1 MTKMEGLEINQ
12 DEIGRIIFKLFG
24 DEAYYMVSNEK
35 HFLIID
41 SSYFDKQWK
50 KSSFKIQKILANIE
64 NKKND
69 YKYNKAEKG
78 FSFGE
83 KNPVPVVDVF
93 LEVDNNDIIPTL
105 NDGLTRTNYL
115 LSKNVKKLV
124 FSINENI
131 KLKNTKSYQVINIHS
146 DFC

>member
-1 MTKMEGLEINQ
+1 MTEIDGLEINQ
-12 DEIGRIIFKLFG
+12 DETGRVIFKLFG
-24 DEAYYMVSNEK
+24 DEVYYMVSKEK
-35 HFLIID
+35 YFLIID
-41 SSYFDKQWK
+41 SSYFDQQWK
-50 KSSFKIQKILANIE
+50 KSSFEIQKVIANIK

-69 YKYNKAEKG
+69 YKYNEAEKG

-83 KNPVPVVDVF
+83 TNPVPIADVF

-105 NDGLTRTNYL
+105 NNGLTRTNYL

-124 FSINENI
+124 FSIDENI
-131 KLKNTKSYQVINIHS
+131 KLKNTKYYKAININK